1 MKAIYKK
8 EFKSYFNSMM
18 GYVFIAFVLLVV
30 GIYFSAYNL
39 GMGYPLMGVSL
50 SSVTF
55 LFLILVPILT
65 MRSLSEEQR
74 NKTDQLL
81 YTSPVSVGEIVFGK
95 YLALISVYAI
105 PVAVVCLYPL
115 IMSEYGTVD
124 FGMAYLAILGFFLL
138 GCAYISIG
146 LFISSITESQIIAA
160 VISFGVLLFSYLVSG
175 ISGFFSDAAIT
186 SLIAFSVI
194 LLVFCLIYYIMAK
207 NIAASAIVFAVGEV
221 ILAVLYLLKK
231 TSFEGAI
238 AKVLGTFDLATA
250 STNMIQYGILDI
262 NNIVFYLTV
271 IGLFLFFTVQSIQK
285 KRWS

>member
-18 GYVFIAFVLLVV
+18 GYVFVAFVLVAV
-30 GIYFSAYNL
+30 SIYFSAFNL
-39 GMGYPLMGVSL
+39 GMGYPLMGVTL

-65 MRSLSEEQR
+65 MRSLSEEQK

-95 YLALISVYAI
+95 YLALISVFAI
-105 PVAVVCLYPL
+105 PMLVICLYPVIL
-115 IMSEYGTVD
+115 DEYGTID
-124 FGMAYLAILGFFLL
+124 FGMAYLAIFGFFLL
-138 GCAYISIG
+138 GCAYISVG

-160 VISFGVLLFSYLVSG
+160 VISFGVLLVSYLISG
-175 ISGFFSDAAIT
+175 IAGFFADTAIT
-186 SLIAFSVI
+186 SLLAFTA
-194 LLVFCLIYYIMAK
+194 LVFAFCFIYYLMAK
-207 NIAASAIVFAVGEV
+207 NVFASAAVFLVAEAALIILYAV
-221 ILAVLYLLKK
+221 KR
-231 TSFEGAI
+231 TWFEGAV
-238 AKVLGTFDLATA
+238 AKVLGTLDLAAA
-250 STNMIQYGILDI
+250 SNNMIQNGILDLTD
-262 NNIVFYLTV
+262 IVFYLSV

>member
-18 GYVFIAFVLLVV
+18 GYVFVAFVLVAV

-39 GMGYPLMGVSL
+39 GMGYPLMGITF

-81 YTSPVSVGEIVFGK
+81 YTSPVSIGGIVFGK
-95 YLALISVYAI
+95 YLALISVFAI
-105 PVAVVCLYPL
+105 PVLIICLYPIVL
-115 IMSEYGTVD
+115 DEYGTID
-124 FGMAYLAILGFFLL
+124 FGMTYLSIFGFYLL
-138 GCAYISIG
+138 GCAYISVG
-146 LFISSITESQIIAA
+146 LFISSLTESQIIAA
-160 VISFGVLLFSYLVSG
+160 VISFGVLLFSYLISG
-175 ISGFFSDAAIT
+175 ITGFFADTAIT
-186 SLIAFSVI
+186 SLLAFSVI
-194 LLVFCLIYYIMAK
+194 LLVFCMIYYNMARST
-207 NIAASAIVFAVGEV
+207 AASAIVFILGEAA
-221 ILAVLYLLKK
+221 LLVLYFMKR
-231 TSFEGAI
+231 TWFEGAI
-238 AKVLGTFDLATA
+238 ARVLGTFDLAAA
-250 STNMIQYGILDI
+250 SVNMVQNGILDI
-262 NNIVFYLTV
+262 TDIVFYLTV